1 MTPDARPT
9 LPSPATPRPATP
21 AADHARF
28 RPWSSWLG
36 HRTRSPRTGGAG
48 AALDHLVGG
57 VRRFQR
63 HTAPL
68 VRQELARLAR
78 EGQAP
83 SQLFVGCADSR
94 MVTSMITSSGP
105 GDLFTVRNV
114 GNLVPPPQGC
124 GTPGEPGDDSVG
136 AAVEYAV
143 EVLRVRSV
151 TVCGHSGCGAMQGLL
166 RGAHRPSGETT
177 PLGRWLRNGGAS
189 LARAQREPA
198 RFADRPADELE
209 RLCLSNVVQ
218 QLENLAA
225 HPAVRSR
232 TADGGPD
239 GLELVGMYFDIAAAQ
254 AYLLD
259 PASGVFRPVCA
270 EEAGSAA

>member
-1 MTPDARPT
+1 MTTDAPGTPPT
-9 LPSPATPRPATP
+9 ATP
-21 AADHARF
+21 AVPPHHHPRRAPWT
-28 RPWSSWLG
+28 PWSD
-36 HRTRSPRTGGAG
+36 RPREQQDDGGP
-48 AALDHLVGG
+48 LDRLLGG
-57 VRRFQR
+57 VRGFQQ

-83 SQLFVGCADSR
+83 SQLFLTCADSR

-114 GNLVPPPQGC
+114 GNLVPPPQG
-124 GTPGEPGDDSVG
+124 PGAPEDPADDSVG

-151 TVCGHSGCGAMQGLL
+151 TVCGHSGCGAMQALL
-166 RGAHRPSGETT
+166 RGVHRPSDAPT
-177 PLGRWLRNGGAS
+177 PLGRWLRNGRAS
-189 LARAQREPA
+189 LARAHRAPA
-198 RFADRPADELE
+198 RFADRPGDELE

-225 HPAVRSR
+225 HPTVRAR
-232 TADGGPD
+232 TAQGR
-239 GLELVGMYFDIAAAQ
+239 LHLSGMYFDLAAAQ
-254 AYLLD
+254 AHLLD
-259 PASGVFRPVCA
+259 PVAGVFVPVDA
-270 EEAGSAA
+270 EESGSAA